1 MWTIVET
8 KYTSKPVE
16 TSQDVKIVPGDPS
29 KILKIGS
36 AFLASEKTKI
46 TTLLR
51 KNQDV
56 FTWSHK
62 DMLKIDRE
70 IIQHHLNVN
79 PECKLVQQIQRIFA
93 LECNKAVT
101 EEVEKLL
108 KASFIREVFNPD
120 WLINV
125 VMVKNNSKWRMCVDF
140 TDLNKACSKD
150 SFPLPRIDQLVD
162 STAGHNL
169 LRFMDV
175 FFGYN
180 QILMDKEDQA
190 KTVFVTSY
198 TVTKPKA

>member
-1 MWTIVET
+1 MWTIEEP

-16 TSQDVKIVPGDPS
+16 TSQDVKIVPRDPS

-36 AFLASEKTKI
+36 AFLASKKTKI

-79 PECKLVQQIQRIFA
+79 PECKLVQQIRRTFA
-93 LECNKAVT
+93 LERNKAVT

-108 KASFIREVFNPD
+108 KACFIREVFNPN

-140 TDLNKACSKD
+140 TDLNKACLKN

-162 STAGHNL
+162 STTGHNL

-190 KTVFVTSY
+190 KTVFVTSC

>member
-79 PECKLVQQIQRIFA
+79 PKCKLVQQIQRIFA

-108 KASFIREVFNPD
+108 KAGFIREVFNPD

-180 QILMDKEDQA
+180 QILMDKEDQT

>member
-56 FTWSHK
+56 FMWSHK

-108 KASFIREVFNPD
+108 KAGFIREVFNPD